1 MNKKLAEFLIKTN
14 MITFDE
20 VEIYRY
26 GLDLIVKK
34 VMHILL
40 ILSIGLMGGHFLGM
54 VSFLIAYVC
63 LREYAGGYH
72 ARTTKG
78 CYCCTV
84 FVTLFVLVMFFIFRQ
99 LNVGVICICILSS
112 GIYIW
117 RHSPQETLTKP
128 LSESEKAFYEKKA
141 RKNLLCTGILLG
153 ISHCI
158 SREIAAG
165 IFCAWVV
172 QMIML
177 FIGRCFA
184 KNIRYS

>member
-1 MNKKLAEFLIKTN
+1 MNRKITEFLIETN
-14 MITFDE
+14 IITYDE
-20 VEIYRY
+20 AELYQY
-26 GLDLIVKK
+26 GLDLIGKK

-78 CYCCTV
+78 CYCCTA
-84 FVTLFVLVMFFIFRQ
+84 FVTLFVLAMFFMFRQ
-99 LNVGVICICILSS
+99 LNVGWICICMLIS
-112 GIYIW
+112 GSYIW
-117 RHSPQETLTKP
+117 GCSPQETLSKP
-128 LSESEKAFYEKKA
+128 LSESEKAFYGKKA
-141 RKNLLCTGILLG
+141 RKNLVCTGVLFGLSYRICG
-153 ISHCI
+153 
-158 SREIAAG
+158 EIAAG
-165 IFCAWVV
+165 IFGAWIV